1 LKNHPIIFHLKYGII
16 QGNSHFALNN
26 AHEDGTFIKKHSKK
40 IWIESSRG
48 LIRGGYVMKISKNDA
63 LIWFDF
69 FSQLAE
75 EEEISTKHEEI
86 IYSTFAQIEAT
97 IDHRNDTLMSKIRSL
112 KTLENRTFFVGNE
125 IKFPKGCRSCLLGTG
140 LSAIRKTNKCNIE
153 CKFCYNYGQ
162 LEDIPPIGE
171 DMWEIGG
178 TKFYEKD
185 IDLLLSIH
193 QKPTGISYV
202 YLEPF
207 MEIEKYYSVIKKFN
221 DAQIYQHLY
230 TNGTLATEETLK
242 ALGEAGLNEIR
253 FNLGA
258 SKCSDKVIENI
269 GIAKKY
275 IKYVGIETP
284 MTPEFFEEFFKKK
297 EAIFETKLDFINCAE
312 LHLNENNIDNYYG
325 ENMYISRHGY
335 ISPTW
340 SRELTLKF
348 MKIADEE
355 NWDLVVHDCSNYT
368 KFARGLNLSSKEG
381 MWFGA
386 SNYACE
392 FSRIPYEVFI
402 PILNDD
408 NFKFLSEEEL
418 PDDYKPEMIDI

>member
-1 LKNHPIIFHLKYGII
+1 
-16 QGNSHFALNN
+16 
-26 AHEDGTFIKKHSKK
+26 
-40 IWIESSRG
+40 
-48 LIRGGYVMKISKNDA
+48 MKISKKDA
-63 LIWFDF
+63 LIWFEF
-69 FSQLAE
+69 FSLLPE
-75 EEEISTKHEEI
+75 EEEISPKHEEI
-86 IYSTFAQIEAT
+86 IYSTFAQIEAA
-97 IDHRNDTLMSKIRSL
+97 IDHRNDKLMSAIRSL

-125 IKFPKGCRSCLLGTG
+125 SKFSKGCRSCLLGTG
-140 LSAIRKTNKCNIE
+140 LSAIRKTNKCNLE
-153 CKFCYNYGQ
+153 CKFCYNYGH

-171 DMWEIGG
+171 NMWEIGG

-207 MEIEKYYSVIKKFN
+207 MEIEKYYSVIKKFS
-221 DAQIYQHLY
+221 DAQIHQHLY

-242 ALGEAGLNEIR
+242 ALGEAGLSEIR

-258 SKCSDKVIENI
+258 TDCSDKVIENI
-269 GIAKKY
+269 GMAKKY
-275 IKYVGIETP
+275 IENVGIETP
-284 MTPEFFEEFFKKK
+284 MTPELFEIFFKKK
-297 EAIFETKLDFINCAE
+297 QAILDTKLDFINCAE
-312 LHLNENNIDNYYG
+312 LHLNENNIDNYSG

-335 ISPTW
+335 ISPIW

-355 NWDLVVHDCSNYT
+355 NWDLAVHDCSNYT
-368 KFARGLNLSSKEG
+368 KFARGLNLSSKAG

-392 FSRIPYEVFI
+392 FSRIPYDVFL
-402 PILNDD
+402 PILRDD

-418 PDDYKPEMIDI
+418 SDDYKPLEIDY

>member
-1 LKNHPIIFHLKYGII
+1 
-16 QGNSHFALNN
+16 
-26 AHEDGTFIKKHSKK
+26 
-40 IWIESSRG
+40 
-48 LIRGGYVMKISKNDA
+48 MKISKKDA

-69 FSQLAE
+69 FSQLPE
-75 EEEISTKHEEI
+75 EEEISVKHEEI
-86 IYSTFAQIEAT
+86 IYATFAQIEAA
-97 IDHRNDTLMSKIRSL
+97 IDHRNDALMSEIRGL
-112 KTLENRTFFVGNE
+112 KTLKNRTFFVGNE
-125 IKFPKGCRSCLLGTG
+125 SKFPQGCRSCLSGTG
-140 LSAIRKTNKCNIE
+140 LSAIRKTNKCNLE

-162 LEDIPPIGE
+162 LEAIHPVGE
-171 DMWEIGG
+171 GMWEIGG
-178 TKFYEKD
+178 TKFYGKD

-207 MEIEKYYSVIKKFN
+207 MEIEEYYPVIKKFS
-221 DAQIYQHLY
+221 DAQIHQHLY
-230 TNGTLATEETLK
+230 TNGTLATEETLQ
-242 ALGEAGLNEIR
+242 ALGEAGLDELR

-269 GIAKKY
+269 SLAKKH
-275 IKYVGIETP
+275 IKSVGIETP
-284 MTPEFFEEFFKKK
+284 MTPEFFAAFFTKKQ
-297 EAIFETKLDFINCAE
+297 AIFATKLDFINCAE

-335 ISPTW
+335 ISPIW

-355 NWDLVVHDCSNYT
+355 NWDLAVHDCSNYT
-368 KFARGLNLSSKEG
+368 KFARGLNLSSKAG

-392 FSRIPYEVFI
+392 FSMIPYEIFI

-408 NFKFLSEEEL
+408 NFKFLHEEDL
-418 PDDYKPEMIDI
+418 PDDYKPEIIDF

>member
-1 LKNHPIIFHLKYGII
+1 
-16 QGNSHFALNN
+16 
-26 AHEDGTFIKKHSKK
+26 
-40 IWIESSRG
+40 
-48 LIRGGYVMKISKNDA
+48 MKISKNDA
-63 LIWFDF
+63 LLWFDF
-69 FSQLAE
+69 FSQLPE
-75 EEEISTKHEEI
+75 EEEITIKHEDI
-86 IYSTFAQIEAT
+86 IYSTFAQIEAA
-97 IDHRNDTLMSKIRSL
+97 IDHRNDMLMSEIRSL
-112 KTLENRTFFVGNE
+112 KTLENRTFFVGNDS
-125 IKFPKGCRSCLLGTG
+125 KFPQGCRSCLLGTG
-140 LSAIRKTNKCNIE
+140 LSAIRKTNKCNLK

-162 LEDIPPIGE
+162 LEDSHPVGE
-171 DMWEIGG
+171 GMWEIGG

-207 MEIEKYYSVIKKFN
+207 MEIEKYYSVIKKFS
-221 DAQIYQHLY
+221 DAQIHQHLY
-230 TNGTLATEETLK
+230 TNGTLATEQTLK

-269 GIAKKY
+269 GLAKKY
-275 IKYVGIETP
+275 IKSVGIETP
-284 MTPEFFEEFFKKK
+284 MTPEFFEAFFKKK
-297 EAIFETKLDFINCAE
+297 QAIFETKLDFINCAE
-312 LHLNENNIDNYYG
+312 LHLNENNIGNYYG

-335 ISPTW
+335 ISPIW

-355 NWDLVVHDCSNYT
+355 NWDLAVHDCSNYT
-368 KFARGLNLSSKEG
+368 KFARGLNLSSKAG

-392 FSRIPYEVFI
+392 FSVIPFEIFI

-408 NFKFLSEEEL
+408 SFKFLNEEEL
-418 PDDYKPEMIDI
+418 PDDYKPEIIDF